1 MMKYTFAEISGAVE
15 WLDWIDWWTVWA
27 GIAFNAI
34 D

>member
-1 MMKYTFAEISGAVE
+1 MMKYSFAEIFGAVE
-15 WLDWIDWWTVWA
+15 WLEWLDWWTVWA